1 MSILSTPLKIG
12 NLEFR
17 NRVFLAPMSGVSD
30 LPFRLRSWQA
40 GAGMV
45 VSEMVASAE
54 LCSGALESQMRING
68 AGLTQ
73 HVVQLAGREAEWMAK
88 AAIIVQDCH
97 ADMIDIN
104 MGCPAKKVIGG
115 YSGAALMRDLK
126 LAMSLIEA
134 VLKVAKIPV
143 SLKMRLGWD
152 ETNINAPTLAKL
164 AEEAGISMITVHGR
178 TRMQFYNGKADWDAL
193 ARVRESISIPMIANG
208 DIANRADAEECLTRS
223 GADAVMVGRA
233 NYGAPWLA
241 GEIAGHLFNKKNLAL
256 YICSHY
262 QAMLDYYGEHTGIR
276 HARKHLDWYLQKHAN
291 GVYSD
296 KERREILTSRQP
308 EYVFSMINSIF
319 SRDLRNPEKA
329 A

>member
-1 MSILSTPLKIG
+1 MSILSTPLKVG

-30 LPFRLRSWQA
+30 LPFRQRSWLA

-54 LCSGALESQMRING
+54 LCSGAVESQMRVNG
-68 AGLTQ
+68 KGLPQ
-73 HVVQLAGREAEWMAK
+73 HVVQLAGRAPEWMAR
-88 AAIIVQDCH
+88 AAEIVQDNH

-134 VLKVAKIPV
+134 VLKVARIPV

-152 ETNINAPTLAKL
+152 ETTINAPELAQM
-164 AEEAGISMITVHGR
+164 AEAAGIAMITVHGR
-178 TRMQFYNGKADWDAL
+178 TRMQFYNGQADWDAL
-193 ARVRESISIPMIANG
+193 KKVRDVISIPMVANG
-208 DIANRADAEECLTRS
+208 DIGNLEEAEECLRRS
-223 GADAVMVGRA
+223 GADAVMIGRA
-233 NYGAPWLA
+233 SYGAPWLS
-241 GEIAGHLFNKKNLAL
+241 GEIAGHPFSANLGD
-256 YICSHY
+256 YVCDHY
-262 QAMLDYYGEHTGIR
+262 QAMLDYYGENTGLR
-276 HARKHLDWYLQKHAN
+276 HARKHIDWYLNKHAK
-291 GVYSD
+291 GVYSNE
-296 KERREILTSRQP
+296 ERQELMTSRSP
-308 EYVFSMINSIF
+308 ERVLTLINSIF
-319 SRDLRNPEKA
+319 SRDSVHPKRA

>member
-1 MSILSTPLKIG
+1 MTFLSTPLKVG
-12 NLEFR
+12 NIEFR

-30 LPFRLRSWQA
+30 LPFRQRSWRA

-54 LCSGALESQMRING
+54 LCSGAVESQMRVNG
-68 AGLTQ
+68 KGLPQ
-73 HVVQLAGREAEWMAK
+73 HVVQLAGREPEWMAR
-88 AAIIVQDCH
+88 ATEIVQDNH

-152 ETNINAPTLAKL
+152 ETTINAPELAHM

-178 TRMQFYNGKADWDAL
+178 TRMQFYNGQADWDAL
-193 ARVRESISIPMIANG
+193 KKVRDVISIPMVANG
-208 DIANRADAEECLTRS
+208 DIGNLKEAEECLRRS
-223 GADAVMVGRA
+223 GADAVMIGRA
-233 NYGAPWLA
+233 CYGAPWLA
-241 GEIAGHLFNKKNLAL
+241 GEIAGHPFYQNLDR
-256 YICSHY
+256 YICDHY
-262 QAMLDYYGEHTGIR
+262 RAMLDYYGENTGVR
-276 HARKHLDWYLQKHAN
+276 HARKHLDWYLNKHAK
-291 GVYSD
+291 GFYSNE
-296 KERREILTSRQP
+296 ERQEIMTSRKP
-308 EYVFSMINSIF
+308 EHVLTLLNSIF
-319 SRDLRNPEKA
+319 SRDLGNPEKA

>member
-1 MSILSTPLKIG
+1 MSNLSTPLKIG
-12 NLEFR
+12 NLEVR

-30 LPFRLRSWQA
+30 LPFRQRSWQA

-54 LCSGALESQMRING
+54 LCSGALESQMRIDG
-68 AGLTQ
+68 AGLSY
-73 HVVQLAGREAEWMAK
+73 HVVQLAGRQADWMAR
-88 AAIIVQDCH
+88 AAIIVQDCN

-126 LAMSLIEA
+126 LAMSLIEG

-152 ETNINAPTLAKL
+152 ETTINAPQLARL
-164 AEEAGISMITVHGR
+164 AEEAGIAMITVHAR
-178 TRMQFYNGKADWDAL
+178 TRMQFYNGTADWDAL
-193 ARVRESISIPMIANG
+193 ARVREVISVPMVANG
-208 DIANRADAEECLTRS
+208 DITNRKDAEECLRRS

-233 NYGAPWLA
+233 SYGSPWLA
-241 GEIAGHLFNKKNLAL
+241 GEIAGHPFCENLAA

-262 QAMLDYYGEHTGIR
+262 QSMLDYYGEYTGIR
-276 HARKHLDWYLQKHAN
+276 HARKHLDWYLKKHAK
-291 GVYSD
+291 GAYSNE
-296 KERREILTSRQP
+296 ERQELMTSRQP
-308 EYVFSMINSIF
+308 ERVLSLLRCIF
-319 SRDLRNPEKA
+319 SRDLCNPEEA